1 MGKYITVDISGLNE
15 FVDALG
21 AAGKTEFKKELRLFM
36 NGLAQ
41 QFLTMVQDYIIEK
54 KNINTRL
61 LLNSFHIGKIE
72 NEGFTIE
79 VGSNVEYAE
88 YVNKGHWLNPKG
100 VDMRFV
106 PGYWKGDE
114 FIYTPGA
121 KSGMMLKQN
130 YVKGSHYWDDAL
142 RDIEK
147 ALPGILEDNIQNWI
161 NSYFGMG

>member
-1 MGKYITVDISGLNE
+1 MGKYITINISELGE
-15 FVDALG
+15 FVDSLG
-21 AAGKTEFKKELRLFM
+21 EAGKTGFKKELSLFM

-54 KNINTRL
+54 KNVNTRL
-61 LLNSFHIGKIE
+61 LLNSFHIGKTE
-72 NEGFTIE
+72 NQGFIIE
-79 VGSNVEYAE
+79 VGSNVQYAE

-121 KSGMMLKQN
+121 NTGMMLKQK
-130 YVKGSHYWDDAL
+130 YVKGSHYWDNAL

-147 ALPGILEDNIQNWI
+147 ALPGILEDKIQKWI
-161 NSYFGMG
+161 NSYFGMR